1 MAKIKTKPVR
11 VGKYSIT
18 SHAQNRIVDEKRNMN
33 KCDVIDN
40 LFTKPNAISKIKY
53 DNLNRP
59 SYRRIGKRITTRINP
74 NNNYVT
80 TVTPVSRQDIRDFNL
95 INIGKKGGK
104 KKYVRSSKLQ
114 SFTKSKTRS

>member
-53 DNLNRP
+53 DNLNP
-59 SYRRIGKRITTRINP
+59 SII
-74 NNNYVT
+74 
-80 TVTPVSRQDIRDFNL
+80 
-95 INIGKKGGK
+95 
-104 KKYVRSSKLQ
+104 
-114 SFTKSKTRS
+114 